1 MKTLLI
7 EKTTIR
13 SSDSEVIMLHDQLNK
28 RSTYIYTNEENYEDW
43 VIAEANAFR
52 SNGYK
57 IFNNTEINL
66 NKQN

>member
-1 MKTLLI
+1 
-7 EKTTIR
+7 
-13 SSDSEVIMLHDQLNK
+13 MLHDQLNK

-57 IFNNTEINL
+57 IFNDTEINL
-66 NKQN
+66 NR